1 MDGGDLPAGN
11 GSDERVAVAQSVYDG
26 AYADRYDATWWDSDL
41 WAADGRF
48 YLDLF
53 RAHLN
58 EGSRWLDVGCG
69 TGWMLRQIPEA
80 ARAGIDASPHQI
92 ARASASS
99 PGVDFRCADVCTPYE
114 PWDDGWDLVTCTGQP
129 WSYLRTLSEFETWVE
144 QMAAWTSRDGVCIN
158 QVPDIFELTGHAIDY
173 HLPPDELPV
182 GVATV
187 LAVHWT
193 MDEPETVHGPMI
205 WPSIDLWVRWFA
217 RHFTRVEVCEAD
229 PALEL
234 RFPRSII
241 ASGKRLDASDTRLEV
256 VHHLPGASDRVDL
269 QAIVEEH
276 QRREAENQEAW
287 ARNNEA
293 WEENERR
300 WAENAAAVAEME
312 ARLRAE
318 SARADAA
325 TDEVAVAVAEV
336 EARLRAESA
345 RADAATGEI
354 ARLRS
359 QGPPVSAASTRALG
373 RAFASRLRPRRV
385 ARRLGL
391 KRVAERFGRR

>member
-1 MDGGDLPAGN
+1 MDGGDLPAGS
-11 GSDERVAVAQSVYDG
+11 GSDERVAVARSVYDD
-26 AYADRYDATWWDSDL
+26 AYADRYDETWWDSEL

-53 RAHLN
+53 RSHLP
-58 EGSRWLDVGCG
+58 EGGRWLDVGCG

-80 ARAGIDASPHQI
+80 TRAGVDASPHQI
-92 ARASASS
+92 AKASASS
-99 PGVDFRCADVCTPYE
+99 PGVELRCADVCAPYE

-129 WSYLRTLSEFETWVE
+129 WSYLRTLDEFEAWVE
-144 QMAAWTSRDGVCIN
+144 QMAAWTSPDGVCIN
-158 QVPDIFELTGHAIDY
+158 QVPDILELTGHAIDY
-173 HLPPDELPV
+173 HLPPDEPPV
-182 GVATV
+182 GLATV

-205 WPSIDLWVRWFA
+205 WPSIDVWVRWFA
-217 RHFTRVEVCEAD
+217 RHFTRVEVFEAD

-241 ASGKRLDASDTRLEV
+241 ASGKRIDASDTRLEV
-256 VHHLPGASDRVDL
+256 VHHLPAGPEPVDL
-269 QAIVEEH
+269 HAIVEEH
-276 QRREAENQEAW
+276 ERREAENQEAW

-312 ARLRAE
+312 AHALALEAEVRSKEAQAHDVQVQLRTE
-318 SARADAA
+318 SERADATA
-325 TDEVAVAVAEV
+325 DE
-336 EARLRAESA
+336 L
-345 RADAATGEI
+345 

-359 QGPPVSAASTRALG
+359 QGPPVSAASTRTLG
-373 RAFASRLRPRRV
+373 RALASRLRPRRV

-391 KRVAERFGRR
+391 TRAAKRLLRR